1 MASSSFTTAERA
13 LQDRRTRQKEVKRN
27 AWAYV
32 FVSPFYLLYAI
43 FGFFP
48 LIYGLWLSLHTWDG
62 ISPMIWVGLNNY
74 IKLITV
80 DELWWQA
87 IYNTIWLFV
96 VATIPQLTLALLVA
110 FIINSGYVRFKD
122 FFRAA
127 YFMPFVASAVAVG
140 ILFTSLFGSQYG
152 MINYVFTATGLAKLF
167 GTEAGECY
175 KWAFMSNNMG
185 CVIDWLQSA
194 LWLKPSIALIII
206 WQWTGYSMIIFLAG
220 LQSINLELY
229 EAARVDGAS
238 TWDIFLKITMPL
250 MQGVILFQVVTSI
263 IGAMQNFD
271 IPVMLAGGTQ
281 SSAPGGTDHAG
292 LTAMMQLYWSAFKY
306 NTGTKSGF
314 GYASAMSFIL
324 FLIIVIFS
332 FTYNRANG
340 QNRTEN

>member
-1 MASSSFTTAERA
+1 MASTTFSSAERA
-13 LQDRRTRQKEVKRN
+13 AQDRRTRRKEAKRN

-32 FVSPFYLLYAI
+32 FVSPFYFLYAI

-48 LIYGLWLSLHTWDG
+48 LMYGIWLSFHQWDG
-62 ISPMIWVGLNNY
+62 ISPMQWVGLTNY
-74 IKLITV
+74 VKLLTA
-80 DELWWQA
+80 DDLWWQA
-87 IYNTIWLFV
+87 IYNTVWLFV
-96 VATIPQLTLALLVA
+96 VATLPQLTLALILA

-127 YFMPFVASAVAVG
+127 YFMPFVASSVAVG
-140 ILFTSLFGSQYG
+140 ILFNSLFGLQFG
-152 MINYVFTATGLAKLF
+152 IFNYTLAATGINQYMTDGA
-167 GTEAGECY
+167 ACVS
-175 KWAFMSNNMG
+175 WALKTNQLG
-185 CVIDWLQSA
+185 CGIDWLTSA
-194 LWLKPSIALIII
+194 LWIKPSIVMVII

-238 TWDIFLKITMPL
+238 TMDIFTKITMPL

-306 NTGTKSGF
+306 NTGSKSGF

-324 FLIIVIFS
+324 FVIIVIFS

-340 QNRTEN
+340 QNPTEN

>member
-1 MASSSFTTAERA
+1 MASSTFTSAERA
-13 LQDRRTRQKEVKRN
+13 AQDKRTLRKEAKRN

-32 FVSPFYLLYAI
+32 FVSPFYFLYAV

-48 LIYGLWLSLHTWDG
+48 LAYGLWLSLHQWDG
-62 ISPMIWVGLNNY
+62 ISPMKWVGIANY
-74 IKLITV
+74 FKLFTV
-80 DELWWQA
+80 DEMWWQA

-96 VATIPQLTLALLVA
+96 GATIPQLTIALILA

-140 ILFTSLFGSQYG
+140 ILFTSLFGMQYG
-152 MINYVFTATGLAKLF
+152 MFNYVLSATGISQYF
-167 GTEAGECY
+167 VAGEACAT
-175 KWAFMSNNMG
+175 WAIKSNSLG
-185 CVIDWLQSA
+185 CVIDWLGSA
-194 LWLKPSIALIII
+194 LWLKPSIAAVVV

-238 TWDIFLKITMPL
+238 TTDIFAKITMPL

-292 LTAMMQLYWSAFKY
+292 LTAMMHLYWSAFKY
-306 NTGTKSGF
+306 NTGSKSGF
-314 GYASAMSFIL
+314 GYASAMSFVL
-324 FLIIVIFS
+324 FLIIVVFS
-332 FTYNRANG
+332 YTYNRANG
-340 QNRTEN
+340 QNPTEN